1 MTPWR
6 NSMNVIRI
14 AVIIGG
20 CWWGTGM
27 SAPTGEPVYVAIDAE
42 FGLPHSTSAQSIERG
57 ARLAVEEINRQGG
70 VLQGRPMQIITTD
83 NLSMPARGIHNISE
97 LSRKSDVVAVVSGRF
112 SPVVLETLQ
121 TLEKNKMINLAP
133 WSSADGITENKQDPN
148 WVFRL
153 SLKDGYAM
161 PVMLQHARGKGVKK
175 VGLLLT
181 NTAWGRSN
189 EAAAKRYLATVGDLV
204 SVGTAWYN
212 WRDKS
217 LIDKYQNL
225 RKEGAEAIILVAND
239 DEGATLVSEMSA
251 LPKDQLLPIIS
262 HWGVTGGNFIG
273 QMSNPGDLQR
283 LDFSVVQSFSL
294 FRADPGKVARVMKLA
309 KEIFDI
315 SAPEQIDAPVGFGQA
330 YDLVHILARAINLAG
345 STERARI
352 RDKLEQV
359 QHYDGLVK
367 VFKQPFSRKVHD
379 ALVQEDIFMAAYDAQ
394 GVIRPLP

>member
-1 MTPWR
+1 
-6 NSMNVIRI
+6 
-14 AVIIGG
+14 
-20 CWWGTGM
+20 M